1 MGRTRGLRADGRCGK
16 RTKTAA
22 LSTHSSLH
30 PSSTQTTLQGTY
42 FLKGSAF
49 FFPYHSAGKGE
60 YISSNNGQCLDMK
73 SMPLKEDMFQ
83 ISPK

>member
-1 MGRTRGLRADGRCGK
+1 MGFKICQGGRGWEGVGRGQ
-16 RTKTAA
+16 RAA

-49 FFPYHSAGKGE
+49 LFPYYSASKGE

-73 SMPLKEDMFQ
+73 SIPFKEDTF
-83 ISPK
+83 